1 MKISEILVDSIKY
14 PLDND
19 EDFTNVIVLFGI
31 PVVGIIIYL
40 LFIGLAGA
48 FGYNSYGY
56 SDAAA
61 GVLAIGMI
69 IMYLFYLAFYLLCPG
84 YMLSVMD
91 EGINQSDVIPA
102 INVGKNI
109 VDTIKLA
116 ILGFIYFIIPV
127 IIGVAVLFVAGFFSG
142 LLTSFSYYYSPL
154 ALVGSMGIGGLIALL
169 IFAFFEILYTIAVL
183 RMARFDSLGAALS
196 FGEVWADLKDIGI
209 VKMIMLYAA
218 IASISGFAL
227 VGSLAL
233 AIVFPYVGIFAILL
247 IVAPALSLFSS
258 YAFGLLYSEI
268 A

>member
-1 MKISEILVDSIKY
+1 MKISEILVDSLKY

-31 PVVGIIIYL
+31 PVVGLIIYI

-48 FGYNSYGY
+48 FGY

-61 GVLAIGMI
+61 GVVAIGMI
-69 IMYLFYLAFYLLCPG
+69 IMYLFYLVFYLLYPG

-102 INVGKNI
+102 INIGKNI

-116 ILGFIYFIIPV
+116 ILAFIYFIIP
-127 IIGVAVLFVAGFFSG
+127 ILIGVAILFVAGFFSG
-142 LLTSFSYYYSPL
+142 LLSSFAYNPSPL
-154 ALVGSMGIGGLIALL
+154 ALIGSLGIGGLIALL
-169 IFAFFEILYTIAVL
+169 IFAFFEVLYTIAVL
-183 RMARFDSLGAALS
+183 RMARFDSMGAALS

-218 IASISGFAL
+218 IASISGFAMI
-227 VGSLAL
+227 GSLAL
-233 AIVFPYVGIFAILL
+233 AIVFPYIGIFAILL
-247 IVAPALSLFSS
+247 IVAPALALFSS

>member
-1 MKISEILVDSIKY
+1 MKISEILVDSLKY

-31 PVVGIIIYL
+31 PVIGIIIYL
-40 LFIGLAGA
+40 IFIGLAGA
-48 FGYNSYGY
+48 FGT

-61 GVLAIGMI
+61 GVLVIGMI
-69 IMYLFYLAFYLLCPG
+69 IMYLFYLVFYLLYPG

-102 INVGKNI
+102 INIGKNI

-116 ILGFIYFIIPV
+116 ILGFIYFIIPA
-127 IIGVAVLFVAGFFSG
+127 IIGVAVLFLSGIFSG
-142 LLTSFSYYYSPL
+142 LLSSFSYTTSPL
-154 ALVGSMGIGGLIALL
+154 ALIGSMGIGVLIALL
-169 IFAFFEILYTIAVL
+169 IFAFFEILYTVAVL

-209 VKMIMLYAA
+209 VKMLMLYAA

-227 VGSLAL
+227 IGSLAL
-233 AIVFPYVGIFAILL
+233 ALVFPYIGIFAILL
-247 IVAPALSLFSS
+247 IVVPAISLFSA

>member
-1 MKISEILVDSIKY
+1 MKISEILVDSLKY

-31 PVVGIIIYL
+31 PVVGLIIYI

-48 FGYNSYGY
+48 FGY

-61 GVLAIGMI
+61 GVVAIGMI
-69 IMYLFYLAFYLLCPG
+69 IMYLFYLVFYLLYPG
-84 YMLSVMD
+84 YTLSVMD

-102 INVGKNI
+102 INIGKNI

-116 ILGFIYFIIPV
+116 ILGFIYFIIPI
-127 IIGVAVLFVAGFFSG
+127 IIGVAVLFLSGVVSG
-142 LLTSFSYYYSPL
+142 LLSSFSHNPSPL
-154 ALVGSMGIGGLIALL
+154 ALIGSMGIGILIVFA
-169 IFAFFEILYTIAVL
+169 IFAFFELLYTIAVL

-218 IASISGFAL
+218 IASITGFAL

-233 AIVFPYVGIFAILL
+233 ALVFPYIGVFAILL
-247 IVAPALSLFSS
+247 IVAPALSLFGA